1 MALSESELARIRAEL
16 LDQITDAA
24 AEPYLGYRSIYSV
37 IQSNVSASAT
47 AATTSSSTVST
58 LGATTITV
66 ASATGISASDRVVLD
81 VDRQRETVTVRDVS
95 GSVLSVV
102 CQKTHS
108 GTYPV
113 EIESALTIVRGLLQ
127 DLSDLEIHEQAAFA
141 SLGLKRVDEVEWS
154 DSGASARI
162 ESQRAV
168 LRKRLAA
175 VCGLTA
181 IYQANLA
188 RLAGATTFEVY

>member
-16 LDQITDAA
+16 LDQVTDAA
-24 AEPYLGYRSIYSV
+24 AEPYLGFRSIYAV
-37 IQSNVSASAT
+37 IQDNVSASAT
-47 AATTSSSTVST
+47 AATTSSTSVST

-66 ASATGISASDRVVLD
+66 ASATGIAAAERVVLD
-81 VDRQRETVTVRDVS
+81 ADRQRETVTVRNVS

-113 EIESALTIVRGLLQ
+113 EIESPLTIVRGLLQ
-127 DLSDLEIHEQAAFA
+127 DLSDLDVHEQASFA

-154 DSGASARI
+154 DAGIRVAI
-162 ESQRAV
+162 ESQRSM

-175 VCGLTA
+175 VCGLSA